1 MSDFASDFWA
11 FYIAII
17 TLVSIAACAV
27 LLYYCTTRRV
37 VAGEKVDT
45 TGHVWDEDLEEWN
58 NPLPR
63 WWMWLFYITIVFSLG
78 YLILYPGL
86 GNYSGSLKWSS
97 SGQYNDEQKQ
107 ATEQY
112 GPLYAKYLAQDIRQ
126 VAVEPA
132 AIAMGQRLFLSNC
145 ATCHG
150 SDARGGRGF
159 PNLADNDWLY
169 GGEPEKIVAS
179 ITDGRNGIMPPM
191 GAAVGNADSVKDVA
205 NYVLSLSGRTH
216 DELRAQRGKTKF
228 TSICAACHGP
238 DGKGNQAIGAPN
250 LTDAIWLYG
259 GTEADIMRMV
269 MNGEGAS
276 RASAGTSAMPAHK
289 DKLDEAKIHL
299 LAAYVYSLS
308 RPAAK

>member
-17 TLVSIAACAV
+17 TLASIAACAI
-27 LLYYCTTRRV
+27 LLYVCTTRRS
-37 VAGEKVDT
+37 AGDKVDT
-45 TGHVWDEDLEEWN
+45 TGHVWDDDLAEWN

-78 YLILYPGL
+78 YLVLYPGL
-86 GNYSGSLKWSS
+86 GNYAGTLKWSS
-97 SGQYNDEQKQ
+97 SGQYDLEQKE
-107 ATEQY
+107 AADQY
-112 GPLYAKYLAQDIRQ
+112 GPLYAKYLAQDIKQ
-126 VAVEPA
+126 VALEPA

-159 PNLADNDWLY
+159 PNLTDNDWLY
-169 GGEPEKIVAS
+169 GGEPDKITAS
-179 ITDGRNGIMPPM
+179 ITNGRNGIMPPM
-191 GAAVGNADSVKDVA
+191 GAAVGNADAVKDVA

-216 DELRAQRGKTKF
+216 DELRAQRGKVKF
-228 TSICAACHGP
+228 MTICAACHGP
-238 DGKGNQAIGAPN
+238 EGKGNQMIGSPN
-250 LTDAIWLYG
+250 LSDNIWLYG

-276 RASAGTSAMPAHK
+276 RGGANTSAMPAHK

-299 LAAYVYSLS
+299 LSAYVYSLS
-308 RPAAK
+308 HPKK